1 MPIVDFTLE
10 TELSRS
16 SRVKQLAAMFD
27 VPLSEKAKLHFR
39 GELPIEDRPWSV
51 GLIVGPSGAGKSSV
65 MRFVW
70 GEPSPLEWTGKSVID
85 DFAKSLT
92 MQEIATVCQ
101 AVGFN
106 TIPAWMRPYCVL
118 SNGERFRVEIARRL
132 LETPGQQPIVLDEFT
147 SVVDRQ
153 VAKIG
158 SHAVQ
163 KWVRKNGRQF
173 VAVTCHY
180 DVIEWLQPDW
190 ILEPATMEFARR
202 EPGQRP
208 FSEAPSAASIKPRGG
223 SSLRFTI

>member
-1 MPIVDFTLE
+1 MPAIKFAIE
-10 TELSRS
+10 TDLSKS
-16 SRVKQLAAMFD
+16 ARVQQLAAMFD
-27 VPLSEKAKLHFR
+27 VPLQKKARLEFA
-39 GELPIEDRPWSV
+39 GDLPIDDRNWNV
-51 GLIVGPSGAGKSSV
+51 GLIVGPSGSGKSSV
-65 MRFVW
+65 MRHVW
-70 GEPSPLEWTGKSVID
+70 GEPSPMRWPGKSVID
-85 DFAKSLT
+85 DFDASLT
-92 MQEIATVCQ
+92 MEQISAVCQ

-118 SNGERFRVEIARRL
+118 STGEKFRVEIARRL
-132 LETPGQQPIVLDEFT
+132 LETPADRPLVLDEFT

-190 ILEPATMEFARR
+190 ILEPATMGFARR
-202 EPGQRP
+202 EPTGRP
-208 FSEAPSAASIKPRGG
+208 LSKAPGVSIARRGN
-223 SSLRFTI
+223 SSLRFAI